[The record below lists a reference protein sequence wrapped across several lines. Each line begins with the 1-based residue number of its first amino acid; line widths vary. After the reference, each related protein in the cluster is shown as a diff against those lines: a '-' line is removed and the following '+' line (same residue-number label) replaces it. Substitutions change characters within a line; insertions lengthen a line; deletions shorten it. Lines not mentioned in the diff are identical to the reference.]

1 MDYGDMMI
9 NIFNTELRSR
19 YNLEN
24 VWGDCEIKDYETEQ
38 E

>member
-1 MDYGDMMI
+1 MDYGDIII
-9 NIFNTELRSR
+9 NIFNPELRSR